1 MADVGTGWH
10 SVVGGVGAKAVL
22 QVSTMVC
29 VWVLCTTMQV
39 VGRGAGNSAVQAW
52 ECVCVTSR
60 CSVSGGRLEKVIQ
73 PSERERLCVWF
84 FLFALYLVLL
94 RLAAC
99 EGAELLG
106 IWGVFHCST
115 LLRLTLYIVRC
126 RVCDVVRVLFR
137 RTVRC

>member
-1 MADVGTGWH
+1 MGRHARVCTTTGMADVGTGWH
-10 SVVGGVGAKAVL
+10 SVVGGVGVKAVL

-60 CSVSGGRLEKVIQ
+60 CSVSGGRLEEVIR
-73 PSERERLCVWF
+73 PSERERSCVWF

-94 RLAAC
+94 RLSAC
-99 EGAELLG
+99 EGA
-106 IWGVFHCST
+106 
-115 LLRLTLYIVRC
+115 
-126 RVCDVVRVLFR
+126 
-137 RTVRC
+137 